1 MQLLVFKAIV
11 ALAVDG
17 AEGAENAPTAEA
29 KRLFRQLQAQCQV
42 YFAHYEASA
51 RALHTTPERR
61 LFCRAYSALREAL
74 VVAYVD
80 QRHRRLIAPRA
91 LEARLRA
98 TREHVLLVVQ
108 VRRARARSAAP
119 FRRAPGSSARAV
131 HCARSQLN
139 TPGAAQR
146 GARHEL
152 DFRRASEFRPLS
164 MADAGLGFVSLGKA
178 E

>member
-1 MQLLVFKAIV
+1 MRKMQCFLKSRCVTWHLRK
-11 ALAVDG
+11 G
-17 AEGAENAPTAEA
+17 SCGTS
-29 KRLFRQLQAQCQV
+29 
-42 YFAHYEASA
+42 H
-51 RALHTTPERR
+51 ER
-61 LFCRAYSALREAL
+61 
-74 VVAYVD
+74 
-80 QRHRRLIAPRA
+80 P
-91 LEARLRA
+91 
-98 TREHVLLVVQ
+98 
-108 VRRARARSAAP
+108 AAG